1 MKKLILFA
9 AGITVL
15 VLASLAAL
23 IYRWTITPFGR
34 LHPVMGVI
42 HHLLNMVSTH
52 GLFDR
57 DNLPQ
62 VRQMM
67 SKVRPRIPVAGVIN
81 QSIDSPGGSL
91 RIRVYIPDGK
101 GPFPVIVFFHGGGF
115 SIGSIESHENVSR
128 SIAKE
133 AASLV
138 FSVDYRLAP
147 ENPFPAAFDDAYA
160 AVQWV
165 QANAAEFNGDPA
177 RLGVAGDSAG
187 GNLAAA
193 VSLKARDEEGP
204 SIGLQILLY
213 PTTVLTDMDFPS
225 RRNFSGY
232 VLTEESG
239 KNVLDHYLP
248 DISDRSNPYASPL
261 LADDH
266 SRLPPAYVMTAAFD
280 PLLDE
285 GLLYAERLREA
296 GVPVTYRNY
305 EGMLHGFLSFED
317 IVLLFPP
324 LARLLKEPEYV
335 YSDVADAVRKWL

>member
-1 MKKLILFA
+1 MKKVILYA

-15 VLASLAAL
+15 VLASVAAL
-23 IYRWTITPFGR
+23 IYKWTITPYGR

-42 HHLLNMVSTH
+42 NRLLNLVSTY

-57 DNLPQ
+57 NNLPQ
-62 VRQMM
+62 VREMM
-67 SKVRPRIPVAGVIN
+67 NKVRPRIPVAGVID
-81 QSIDSPGGSL
+81 QSIDGPGGSIP
-91 RIRVYIPDGK
+91 IRVYVPDGK
-101 GPFPVIVFFHGGGF
+101 GPFPVIVYFHGGGF
-115 SIGSIESHENVSR
+115 SIGSIESHENVTR
-128 SIAKE
+128 SIAKKSS
-133 AASLV
+133 SLV
-138 FSVDYRLAP
+138 VSVGYRLAP

-160 AVQWV
+160 AVQWA
-165 QANAAEFNGDPA
+165 QENAADFNGDPT

-204 SIGLQILLY
+204 NIGLQVLLY

-225 RRNFSGY
+225 RQNFSGY

-248 DISDRSNPYASPL
+248 DISIRSDPYASPL
-261 LADDH
+261 LAEDH

-285 GLLYAERLREA
+285 GVLYTEQLRAAE
-296 GVPVTYRNY
+296 VPVTYRNY

-317 IVLLFPP
+317 IVSIFPP
-324 LARLLKEPEYV
+324 LARLLKEPDYV
-335 YSDVADAVRKWL
+335 YSDIADAIRQWL